1 MKILIAPQ
9 SYKGSISAIKVA
21 EAIKEGALNIFPSIE
36 SLIIPVADGGDG
48 TLETLVEST
57 SGTIHNSNA
66 TGPLGNSIPIIWGTL
81 GDSKTA
87 IIEMA
92 RISGLALVPQ
102 NKRNPYYTTSYGLG
116 EIIKEALD
124 LGYRKFIIGIGGSA
138 TNDGGAGMAQA
149 LGAKLTDANKKSID
163 FGGLALNE
171 ITKIDI
177 SGIDPRINESEI
189 LVACDVNNP
198 LCGPNGASFVYGP
211 QKGASPK
218 MVKTLDDALYHFGS
232 QLISD
237 TGINI
242 MEIEGS
248 GAAGGIGGGMLG
260 FLNAK
265 LKPGVEIVLDT
276 LDFDKSLKNVD
287 LVITGEG
294 QIDFQT
300 VFSKAPIGVAKH
312 AKKYNIPVIAICG
325 SLGENYQDV
334 HSHGIDAVIP
344 IIPKPM
350 DLKKASDNAYELIK
364 NTSEQIFRIL
374 KTSW

>member
-21 EAIKEGALNIFPSIE
+21 EAIKQGALNIFPDIK

-57 SGTIHNSNA
+57 NGTIHNSNA
-66 TGPLGNSIPIIWGTL
+66 TGPLGNSIPVIWGTL

-149 LGAKLTDANKKSID
+149 LGAKLTDENKKPID
-163 FGGLALNE
+163 LGGLALNE

-189 LVACDVNNP
+189 LVACDFNNP
-198 LCGPNGASFVYGP
+198 LCGPNGASFIYGP
-211 QKGASPK
+211 QKGASPE

-232 QLISD
+232 QLIRD

-248 GAAGGIGGGMLG
+248 GAAGGIGGGMVG

-265 LKPGVEIVLDT
+265 LKPGIEIVLDS

-350 DLKKASDNAYELIK
+350 DLKNASDNAYELIK

-374 KTSW
+374 KTTW

>member
-1 MKILIAPQ
+1 MKVLIAPQ

-21 EAIKEGALNIFPSIE
+21 EAIKEGALNIFPDIE

-57 SGTIHNSNA
+57 SGNIHNSNA
-66 TGPLGNSIPIIWGTL
+66 TGPLGNSIPVIWGTL
-81 GDSKTA
+81 GDNKTA

-92 RISGLALVPQ
+92 RISGLALVSQ
-102 NKRNPYYTTSYGLG
+102 NERNPYYTTSYGLG

-149 LGAKLTDANKKSID
+149 LGAKLTDKNKKSID
-163 FGGLALNE
+163 LGGLALNE

-177 SGIDPRINESEI
+177 SGIDPRIHESEI

-211 QKGASPK
+211 QKGASPE

-242 MEIEGS
+242 MEIAGS

-325 SLGENYQDV
+325 SLGKNYQDV

-344 IIPKPM
+344 ITPKPM
-350 DLKKASDNAYELIK
+350 DLKEASDNAYELIK

-374 KTSW
+374 KIR

>member
-21 EAIKEGALNIFPSIE
+21 EAIKQGALNIFPDIK

-57 SGTIHNSNA
+57 NGTIHNSNA
-66 TGPLGNSIPIIWGTL
+66 TGPLGNSIPVIWGTL

-149 LGAKLTDANKKSID
+149 LGAKLTDENKKPID
-163 FGGLALNE
+163 LGGLALNE

-198 LCGPNGASFVYGP
+198 LCGPYGASFIYGP
-211 QKGASPK
+211 QKGASPE

-232 QLISD
+232 QLIRD
-237 TGINI
+237 TGINS

-248 GAAGGIGGGMLG
+248 GAAGGIGGGMVG

-265 LKPGVEIVLDT
+265 LKPGIEIVLDS

-350 DLKKASDNAYELIK
+350 DLKNASDNAYELIK

-374 KTSW
+374 KTTW

>member
-21 EAIKEGALNIFPSIE
+21 EAIKQGALNIFPDIK

-57 SGTIHNSNA
+57 NGTIHNSNA
-66 TGPLGNSIPIIWGTL
+66 TGPLGNSIPVIWGTL

-149 LGAKLTDANKKSID
+149 LGAKLTDENKKPID
-163 FGGLALNE
+163 LGGLALNE

-198 LCGPNGASFVYGP
+198 LCGPNGASFIYGP
-211 QKGASPK
+211 QKGASPE

-232 QLISD
+232 QLIRD

-248 GAAGGIGGGMLG
+248 GAAGGIGGGMVG

-265 LKPGVEIVLDT
+265 LKPGIEIVLDS
-276 LDFDKSLKNVD
+276 LDFDKSLKNVE

-325 SLGENYQDV
+325 SLGEIYQDV

-350 DLKKASDNAYELIK
+350 DLKNASDNAYELIK

-374 KTSW
+374 KTTW

>member
-1 MKILIAPQ
+1 MKVLIAPQ

-21 EAIKEGALNIFPSIE
+21 EAIKEGALNIFPDIE

-66 TGPLGNSIPIIWGTL
+66 TGPLGNSIPVIWGTL
-81 GDSKTA
+81 GDNKTA

-92 RISGLALVPQ
+92 RISGLALVSQ
-102 NKRNPYYTTSYGLG
+102 NERNPYYTTSYGLG

-124 LGYRKFIIGIGGSA
+124 LDYRKFIIGIGGSA

-149 LGAKLTDANKKSID
+149 LGAKLTDKNKKSID
-163 FGGLALNE
+163 LGGLALNE

-177 SGIDPRINESEI
+177 SGIDPRIHESEI

-211 QKGASPK
+211 QKGASPE

-242 MEIEGS
+242 MEIAGS
-248 GAAGGIGGGMLG
+248 GAAGGIGGGMVG

-325 SLGENYQDV
+325 SLGKNYQDV

-344 IIPKPM
+344 ITPKPM
-350 DLKKASDNAYELIK
+350 DLKEASDNAYELIK

-374 KTSW
+374 KIR

>member
-1 MKILIAPQ
+1 MKVLIAPQ

-21 EAIKEGALNIFPSIE
+21 EAIKEGALNIFPDIE

-66 TGPLGNSIPIIWGTL
+66 TGPLGNSIPVIWGTL
-81 GDSKTA
+81 GDNKTA

-92 RISGLALVPQ
+92 RISGLALVSQ
-102 NKRNPYYTTSYGLG
+102 NERNPYYTTSYGLG

-124 LGYRKFIIGIGGSA
+124 LDYRKFIIGIGGSA

-149 LGAKLTDANKKSID
+149 LGAKLTDKNKKSID
-163 FGGLALNE
+163 LGGLALNE

-177 SGIDPRINESEI
+177 SGIDPRIHESEI

-211 QKGASPK
+211 QKGASPE

-242 MEIEGS
+242 MEIAGS

-325 SLGENYQDV
+325 SLGKNYQDV

-344 IIPKPM
+344 ITPKPM
-350 DLKKASDNAYELIK
+350 DLKEASDNAYELIK

-374 KTSW
+374 KIR

>member
-21 EAIKEGALNIFPSIE
+21 EAIKQGALNIFPDIK

-57 SGTIHNSNA
+57 NGTIHNSNA
-66 TGPLGNSIPIIWGTL
+66 TGPLGNSIPVIWGTL

-149 LGAKLTDANKKSID
+149 LGAKLTDENKKPID
-163 FGGLALNE
+163 LGGLALNE

-198 LCGPNGASFVYGP
+198 LCGPNGASFIYGP
-211 QKGASPK
+211 QKGASPE

-232 QLISD
+232 QLIRD

-248 GAAGGIGGGMLG
+248 GAAGGIGGGMVG
-260 FLNAK
+260 FLDAK
-265 LKPGVEIVLDT
+265 LKPGIEIVLDS

-350 DLKKASDNAYELIK
+350 DLKNASDNAYELIK

-374 KTSW
+374 KTTW

>member
-21 EAIKEGALNIFPSIE
+21 EAIKQGALNIFPSIE

-57 SGTIHNSNA
+57 SGIIHNSNA
-66 TGPLGNSIPIIWGTL
+66 TGPLGNSIPVIWGTL

-198 LCGPNGASFVYGP
+198 LCGPNGASFIYGP
-211 QKGASPK
+211 QKGASPE

-232 QLISD
+232 QLIRD

-248 GAAGGIGGGMLG
+248 GAAGGIGGGMVG

-265 LKPGVEIVLDT
+265 LKPGIEIVLDS

-350 DLKKASDNAYELIK
+350 DLKNASDNAYELIK

-374 KTSW
+374 KTTW

>member
-21 EAIKEGALNIFPSIE
+21 EAITEGALNIFPSIE

-57 SGTIHNSNA
+57 SGIIHNSNA

-149 LGAKLTDANKKSID
+149 LGAKLTDANKNSID

-248 GAAGGIGGGMLG
+248 GAAGGIGGGMVG

-374 KTSW
+374 KISW

>member
-21 EAIKEGALNIFPSIE
+21 EAIKQGALNIFPDIK

-57 SGTIHNSNA
+57 NGTIHNSNA
-66 TGPLGNSIPIIWGTL
+66 TGPLGNSIPVIWGTL

-149 LGAKLTDANKKSID
+149 LGAKLTDENKKPID
-163 FGGLALNE
+163 LGGLALNE

-198 LCGPNGASFVYGP
+198 LCGPNGASFIYGP
-211 QKGASPK
+211 QKGASPE

-232 QLISD
+232 QLIRD

-248 GAAGGIGGGMLG
+248 GAAGGMGGGMVG

-265 LKPGVEIVLDT
+265 LKPGIEIVLDS

-350 DLKKASDNAYELIK
+350 DLKNASDNAYELIK

-374 KTSW
+374 KTTW

>member
-21 EAIKEGALNIFPSIE
+21 EAIKQGALNIFPDIK

-57 SGTIHNSNA
+57 NGTIHNSNA
-66 TGPLGNSIPIIWGTL
+66 TGPLGNSIPVIWGTL

-149 LGAKLTDANKKSID
+149 LGAKLTDENKKPID
-163 FGGLALNE
+163 LGGLALNE

-198 LCGPNGASFVYGP
+198 LCGPNGASFIYGP
-211 QKGASPK
+211 QKGASPE

-232 QLISD
+232 QLIRD

-248 GAAGGIGGGMLG
+248 GAAGGIGGGMVG

-265 LKPGVEIVLDT
+265 LKPGIEIVLDS

-325 SLGENYQDV
+325 SLGENFQDV

-350 DLKKASDNAYELIK
+350 DLKNASDNAYELIK

-374 KTSW
+374 KTTW

>member
-21 EAIKEGALNIFPSIE
+21 EAIKQGALNIFPDIK

-57 SGTIHNSNA
+57 NGTIHNSNA
-66 TGPLGNSIPIIWGTL
+66 TGPLGNSIPVIWGTL

-149 LGAKLTDANKKSID
+149 LGAKLTDENKKPID
-163 FGGLALNE
+163 LGGLALNE

-198 LCGPNGASFVYGP
+198 LCGPNGASFIYGP
-211 QKGASPK
+211 QKVASPE

-232 QLISD
+232 QLIRD

-248 GAAGGIGGGMLG
+248 GAAGGIGGGMVG

-265 LKPGVEIVLDT
+265 LKPGIEIVLDS

-325 SLGENYQDV
+325 SLGENYLDV

-350 DLKKASDNAYELIK
+350 DLKNASDNAYELIK

-374 KTSW
+374 KTTW

>member
-57 SGTIHNSNA
+57 SGIIHNSNA

-248 GAAGGIGGGMLG
+248 GAAGGIGGGMVG

-374 KTSW
+374 KISW

>member
-21 EAIKEGALNIFPSIE
+21 EAIKQGALNIFPDIK

-57 SGTIHNSNA
+57 NGTIHNSNA
-66 TGPLGNSIPIIWGTL
+66 TGPLGNSIPVIWGTL

-149 LGAKLTDANKKSID
+149 LGAKLTDENKKPID
-163 FGGLALNE
+163 LGGLALNE

-198 LCGPNGASFVYGP
+198 LCGPNGASFIYGP
-211 QKGASPK
+211 QKGASPE

-232 QLISD
+232 QLIRD

-248 GAAGGIGGGMLG
+248 GAAGGIGGGMVG
-260 FLNAK
+260 FLDAK
-265 LKPGVEIVLDT
+265 LKPGIEIVLDS

-350 DLKKASDNAYELIK
+350 ELKNASDNAYELIK

-374 KTSW
+374 KTTW

>member
-21 EAIKEGALNIFPSIE
+21 EAIKQGALNIFPDIK

-57 SGTIHNSNA
+57 NGTIHNSNA
-66 TGPLGNSIPIIWGTL
+66 TGPLGNSIPVIWGTL

-149 LGAKLTDANKKSID
+149 LGAKLTDENKKPID
-163 FGGLALNE
+163 LGGLALNE

-198 LCGPNGASFVYGP
+198 LCGPNGASFIYGP
-211 QKGASPK
+211 QKGASPE

-232 QLISD
+232 QLIRD

-248 GAAGGIGGGMLG
+248 GAAGGIGGGMVG

-265 LKPGVEIVLDT
+265 LKPGIEIVLDS
-276 LDFDKSLKNVD
+276 LGFDKSLKNVD

-350 DLKKASDNAYELIK
+350 DLKNASDNAYELIK

-374 KTSW
+374 KTTW

>member
-21 EAIKEGALNIFPSIE
+21 EAIKQGALNIFPDIK

-57 SGTIHNSNA
+57 NGTIHNSNA
-66 TGPLGNSIPIIWGTL
+66 TGPLGNSIPVIWGTL

-92 RISGLALVPQ
+92 RIAGLALVPQ

-149 LGAKLTDANKKSID
+149 LGAKLTDENKKPID
-163 FGGLALNE
+163 LGGLALNE

-198 LCGPNGASFVYGP
+198 LCGPNGASFIYGP
-211 QKGASPK
+211 QKGASPE

-232 QLISD
+232 QLIRD

-248 GAAGGIGGGMLG
+248 GAAGGIGGGMVG

-265 LKPGVEIVLDT
+265 LKPGIEIVLDS

-374 KTSW
+374 KISW

>member
-1 MKILIAPQ
+1 
-9 SYKGSISAIKVA
+9 
-21 EAIKEGALNIFPSIE
+21 
-36 SLIIPVADGGDG
+36 
-48 TLETLVEST
+48 
-57 SGTIHNSNA
+57 
-66 TGPLGNSIPIIWGTL
+66 
-81 GDSKTA
+81 
-87 IIEMA
+87 
-92 RISGLALVPQ
+92 
-102 NKRNPYYTTSYGLG
+102 
-116 EIIKEALD
+116 
-124 LGYRKFIIGIGGSA
+124 
-138 TNDGGAGMAQA
+138 MAQA
-149 LGAKLTDANKKSID
+149 LGAKLTDENKKPID
-163 FGGLALNE
+163 LGGLALNE

-198 LCGPNGASFVYGP
+198 LCGPNGASFIYGP
-211 QKGASPK
+211 QKGASPE

-232 QLISD
+232 QLIRD

-248 GAAGGIGGGMLG
+248 GAAGGIGGGMVG
-260 FLNAK
+260 FLDAK
-265 LKPGVEIVLDT
+265 LKPGIEIVLDS

-350 DLKKASDNAYELIK
+350 DLKNASDNAYELIK

-374 KTSW
+374 KTTW

>member
-1 MKILIAPQ
+1 MKVLIAPQ

-21 EAIKEGALNIFPSIE
+21 EAIKEGALNIFPDIE

-66 TGPLGNSIPIIWGTL
+66 TGPLGNSIPVIWGTL
-81 GDSKTA
+81 GDNKTA

-92 RISGLALVPQ
+92 RISGLALVSQ
-102 NKRNPYYTTSYGLG
+102 NERNPYYTTSYGLG

-149 LGAKLTDANKKSID
+149 LGAKLTDKNKKSID
-163 FGGLALNE
+163 LGGLALNE

-177 SGIDPRINESEI
+177 SGIDPRIHESEI

-211 QKGASPK
+211 QKGASPE

-242 MEIEGS
+242 MEIAGS
-248 GAAGGIGGGMLG
+248 GAAGGIGGGMVG

-325 SLGENYQDV
+325 SLGKNYQDV

-344 IIPKPM
+344 ITPKPM
-350 DLKKASDNAYELIK
+350 DLKEASDNAYELIK

-374 KTSW
+374 KIR

>member
-21 EAIKEGALNIFPSIE
+21 EAIKQGALNIFPDIK

-57 SGTIHNSNA
+57 NGTIHNSNA
-66 TGPLGNSIPIIWGTL
+66 TGPLGNSIPVIWGTL

-124 LGYRKFIIGIGGSA
+124 LDYRKFIIGIGGSA

-149 LGAKLTDANKKSID
+149 LGAKLTDENKKPID
-163 FGGLALNE
+163 LGGLALNE

-198 LCGPNGASFVYGP
+198 LCGPNGASFIYGP
-211 QKGASPK
+211 QKGASPE

-232 QLISD
+232 QLIRD

-248 GAAGGIGGGMLG
+248 GAAGGIGGGMVG

-265 LKPGVEIVLDT
+265 LKPGIEIVLDS

-350 DLKKASDNAYELIK
+350 DLKNASDNAYELIK

-374 KTSW
+374 KTTW

>member
-21 EAIKEGALNIFPSIE
+21 EAIKQGALNIFPDIK

-57 SGTIHNSNA
+57 NGTIHNSNA
-66 TGPLGNSIPIIWGTL
+66 TGPLGNSIPVIWGTL

-149 LGAKLTDANKKSID
+149 LGAKLTDENKKPID
-163 FGGLALNE
+163 LGGLALNE

-198 LCGPNGASFVYGP
+198 LCGPNGASFIYGP
-211 QKGASPK
+211 QKGASPE

-232 QLISD
+232 QLIRD

-242 MEIEGS
+242 MEIEGA
-248 GAAGGIGGGMLG
+248 GAAGGIGGGMVG

-265 LKPGVEIVLDT
+265 LKPGIEIVLDS

-350 DLKKASDNAYELIK
+350 DLKNASDNAYELIK

-374 KTSW
+374 KTTW

>member
-21 EAIKEGALNIFPSIE
+21 EAIKQGALNIFPDIK

-57 SGTIHNSNA
+57 NGTIHNSNA
-66 TGPLGNSIPIIWGTL
+66 TGPLGNSIPVIWGTL

-138 TNDGGAGMAQA
+138 TNDGRAGMAQA
-149 LGAKLTDANKKSID
+149 LGAKLTDENKKPID
-163 FGGLALNE
+163 LGGLALNE

-198 LCGPNGASFVYGP
+198 LCGPNGASFIYGP
-211 QKGASPK
+211 QKGASPE

-232 QLISD
+232 QLIRD

-248 GAAGGIGGGMLG
+248 GAAGGIGGGMVG

-265 LKPGVEIVLDT
+265 LKPGIEIVLDS

-350 DLKKASDNAYELIK
+350 DLKNASDNAYELIK

-374 KTSW
+374 KTTW

>member
-21 EAIKEGALNIFPSIE
+21 EAIKQGALNIFPDIK

-57 SGTIHNSNA
+57 NGTIHNSNA
-66 TGPLGNSIPIIWGTL
+66 TGPLGNSIPVIWGTL

-92 RISGLALVPQ
+92 RIAGLALVPQ

-149 LGAKLTDANKKSID
+149 LGAKLTDENKKPID
-163 FGGLALNE
+163 LGGLALNE

-198 LCGPNGASFVYGP
+198 LCGPNGASFIYGP
-211 QKGASPK
+211 QKGASPE

-232 QLISD
+232 QLIRD

-248 GAAGGIGGGMLG
+248 GAAGGIGGGMVG
-260 FLNAK
+260 FLDAK
-265 LKPGVEIVLDT
+265 LKPGIEIVLDS

-350 DLKKASDNAYELIK
+350 DLKNASDNAYELIK

-374 KTSW
+374 KTTW

>member
-21 EAIKEGALNIFPSIE
+21 EAIKQGALNIFPDIK

-57 SGTIHNSNA
+57 NGTIHNSNA
-66 TGPLGNSIPIIWGTL
+66 TGPLGNSIPVIWGTL

-138 TNDGGAGMAQA
+138 TNDGVAGMAQA
-149 LGAKLTDANKKSID
+149 LGAKLTDENKKPID
-163 FGGLALNE
+163 LGGLALNE

-198 LCGPNGASFVYGP
+198 LCGPNGASFIYGP
-211 QKGASPK
+211 QKGASPE

-232 QLISD
+232 QLIRD

-248 GAAGGIGGGMLG
+248 GAAGGIGGGMVG

-265 LKPGVEIVLDT
+265 LKPGIEIVLDS

-350 DLKKASDNAYELIK
+350 DLKNASDNAYELIK

-374 KTSW
+374 KTTW

>member
-21 EAIKEGALNIFPSIE
+21 EAIKQGALNIFPDIK

-57 SGTIHNSNA
+57 NGIIHNSNA
-66 TGPLGNSIPIIWGTL
+66 TGPLGNSIPVILGTL

-149 LGAKLTDANKKSID
+149 LGAKLTDENKKPID
-163 FGGLALNE
+163 LGGLALNE

-198 LCGPNGASFVYGP
+198 LCGPNGASFIYGP
-211 QKGASPK
+211 QKGASPE

-232 QLISD
+232 QLIRD

-248 GAAGGIGGGMLG
+248 GAAGGIGGGMVG

-265 LKPGVEIVLDT
+265 LKPGIEIVLDS

-350 DLKKASDNAYELIK
+350 DLKNASDNAYELIK

-374 KTSW
+374 KTTW

>member
-21 EAIKEGALNIFPSIE
+21 EAIKQGALNIFPDIK

-57 SGTIHNSNA
+57 NGTIHNSNA
-66 TGPLGNSIPIIWGTL
+66 TGPLGNSIPVIWGTL

-92 RISGLALVPQ
+92 RIAGLALVPQ

-149 LGAKLTDANKKSID
+149 LGAKLTDENKKPID
-163 FGGLALNE
+163 LGGLALNE

-198 LCGPNGASFVYGP
+198 LCGPNGASFIYGP
-211 QKGASPK
+211 QKGASPE

-232 QLISD
+232 QLIRD

-248 GAAGGIGGGMLG
+248 GAAGGIGGGMVG

-265 LKPGVEIVLDT
+265 LKPGIEIVLDS
-276 LDFDKSLKNVD
+276 LGFDKSLKNVD

-350 DLKKASDNAYELIK
+350 DLKNASDNAYELIK

-374 KTSW
+374 KTTW